1 MARKTLRN
9 ISEIRRHFQEDWLA
23 RTLSRTARHQQSFER
38 CLVLQAAQARCI
50 GRGNI
55 DRDIVRMGRNGL
67 DTAHIIRNSVVT
79 LLVRPDIRAEWHGT
93 GIHFEVRDEIV
104 ETCIVE
110 PHPVDDGL
118 VSA

>member
-1 MARKTLRN
+1 
-9 ISEIRRHFQEDWLA
+9 
-23 RTLSRTARHQQSFER
+23 
-38 CLVLQAAQARCI
+38 
-50 GRGNI
+50 
-55 DRDIVRMGRNGL
+55 MGRNGL
-67 DTAHIIRNSVVT
+67 DAAHIIRNSVIT

-118 VSA
+118 VSAEAKQARLRISRLGLRRDGPALYKAEAKFRHGGRHVAILVESRGKTHRPGQDES